1 LTYGQR
7 APAGHEFANLP
18 LIMVTATFRF
28 HQELNDFLPR
38 DRRER
43 SFAAECAR
51 QATTRH
57 MIEALGVPH
66 TEVAAV
72 LVNGELSG
80 FDRILAE
87 GDHVVAYA
95 RFAQAGQ
102 TGDALRARPRER
114 MCFVADSHL
123 GGLARLL
130 RMAGYDTLYDN
141 HYHDDEVEALATDD
155 DRIVLTRDREL
166 LKRRAIVHGCY
177 VHALDPELQLRELF
191 ARLGLAAGARPFSLC
206 LHCNLPLRVVDK
218 TDILER
224 LPESVRVLHDGFTT
238 CDQCGR
244 VYWKGSHYKRMA
256 ALLDAVL
263 ALEPAPSG
271 ALAGV
276 ESLDHTDL
284 PGRA

>member
-1 LTYGQR
+1 LTHGQR
-7 APAGHEFANLP
+7 AHAGHEYAKLP

-28 HQELNDFLPR
+28 HQALNSFLPR
-38 DRRER
+38 ERRER

-51 QATTRH
+51 RATTKH

-66 TEVAAV
+66 TEVEAV
-72 LVNGELSG
+72 LVNGEPSG
-80 FDRILAE
+80 FERILAE
-87 GDHVVAYA
+87 GDHVDAYA

-102 TGDALRARPRER
+102 TSGALPARPRER
-114 MCFVADSHL
+114 MRFVADSHL

-141 HYHDDEVEALATDD
+141 HYHDDEVEALATED

-177 VHALDPELQLRELF
+177 VHALDPGQQLGDLF
-191 ARLGLAAGARPFSLC
+191 GRLGLAPGARPFSLC
-206 LHCNLPLRVVDK
+206 LHCNLPLRAVDK
-218 TDILER
+218 ASILER
-224 LPESVRVLHDGFTT
+224 LPQSVRVLHDSFTT
-238 CDQCGR
+238 CDSCGR

-256 ALLDAVL
+256 ALLAAVAGAQPPSDAV
-263 ALEPAPSG
+263 AE
-271 ALAGV
+271 V
-276 ESLDHTDL
+276 ESSDHTDL